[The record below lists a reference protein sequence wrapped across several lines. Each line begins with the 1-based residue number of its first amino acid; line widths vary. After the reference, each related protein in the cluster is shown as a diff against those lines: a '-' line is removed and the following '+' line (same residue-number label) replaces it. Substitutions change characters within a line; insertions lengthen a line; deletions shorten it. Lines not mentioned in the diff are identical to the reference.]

1 MRDMND
7 GPVSVEL
14 KYGVSAFFVTCGIA
28 LMGVS
33 AINPTTFTPGITLL
47 FLGILGFIANR
58 LVYELTERTFH
69 DDDNMGRALSVLRM
83 ALMVAAAVIVFL
95 LFRSFLPL

>member
-1 MRDMND
+1 MND

-47 FLGILGFIANR
+47 FVGILGFIANR
-58 LVYELTERTFH
+58 HVYEFTERTFH
-69 DDDNMGRALSVLRM
+69 DDDNVGRALSVLRM
-83 ALMVAAAVIVFL
+83 VLMVAAAVIVFL
-95 LFRSFLPL
+95 LFRPLLPL

>member
-1 MRDMND
+1 MND

-14 KYGVSAFFVTCGIA
+14 KYGVSAFFVTCGID

-47 FLGILGFIANR
+47 SLAIRGFIPQR
-58 LVYELTERTFH
+58 LVYELTEMTFH
-69 DDDNMGRALSVLRM
+69 DDDNVGRALSALRM
-83 ALMVAAAVIVFL
+83 ILMVAAAVIGFL
-95 LFRSFLPL
+95 LCRPFLPL